1 MSQPPGSL
9 TRLFAEFK
17 RRKVFRVMAVYGAVT
32 FAVLQAADLAF
43 PRLGMPEWT
52 VTFVLLLAMVGFPVA
67 VVLAWAFE
75 STPDGM
81 KRTQEA
87 APGELEAIVA
97 QPASSRWPAGLLA
110 LAGVLLLF
118 GGGWWV
124 GQRSGAGP
132 TSSAAGW
139 REAPAEAV
147 ERDKSVAVLPL
158 VDLSEAGDQ
167 EWFADGLTEEILNS
181 LAALP
186 ELKVTARTSSF
197 QFKGQD
203 RDIKEIAD
211 TLGVAYVVEGSLRRI
226 GDELVVT
233 AQLIRAADGTHVWS
247 NSYERSA
254 EDLFDVQR
262 DVAEKVAAALDVF
275 LDDAKR
281 EAMFR
286 SGTRN
291 VEAFEAY
298 LRGAE
303 EAEKWHAGKAD
314 PGSDAGQAEFERA
327 MALDPEYA
335 EAAIAHMDQY
345 SHVVMAGRDIGLSQE
360 QARVAMLR
368 DLEFAAEHASNP
380 TTRLVAEI
388 NAELFAPNWFRMRG
402 LIDQLASR
410 PDVGRLQVSRGG
422 VGWLRHVVI
431 VTDRDLARTLA
442 EADTAASPL
451 DPTAWWGLALVELA
465 DGDVDAAREILE
477 RGRRRAGNH
486 RFMNATEN
494 LIDLR
499 DDPSPAR
506 RWVERNEDES
516 EDDYPQNFWLP
527 AYRAL
532 GDEDSVSALARRID
546 ALPGGSAMFIQII
559 AISGSI
565 PFDLSDTPNFAR
577 RLDEAGIDLSDF
589 GVPEE
594 ARGE

>member
-1 MSQPPGSL
+1 MSESTSPL
-9 TRLFAEFK
+9 ARLLADLK
-17 RRKVFRVMAVYGAVT
+17 RRKVFRVMAVYGATAFV
-32 FAVLQAADLAF
+32 VLQVVDLAF

-52 VTFVLLLAMVGFPVA
+52 VTFVLLAAMAGLPLA
-67 VVLAWAFE
+67 VVLAWAFD
-75 STPDGM
+75 STPEGVV
-81 KRTQEA
+81 RTA
-87 APGELEAIVA
+87 DPAPGELEAIAA
-97 QPASSRWPAGLLA
+97 QPALRRWPAGLLA
-110 LAGVLLLF
+110 LAGVALLF
-118 GGGWWV
+118 GGGWWM
-124 GQRSGAGP
+124 GQRSGA
-132 TSSAAGW
+132 
-139 REAPAEAV
+139 
-147 ERDKSVAVLPL
+147 ERVDGTTTLTGAQADARSVAVLPF
-158 VDLSEAGDQ
+158 VDMSEAGDQ
-167 EWFADGLTEEILNS
+167 EWFANGLTEEILNS

-211 TLGVAYVVEGSLRRI
+211 TLGVAHVVEGSVRRI
-226 GDELVVT
+226 GNDLVVT
-233 AQLIRAADGTHVWS
+233 AQLIRAADGTHLWS
-247 NSYERSA
+247 NRYERAA

-262 DVAEKVAAALDVF
+262 DVAERVATALDVF
-275 LDDAKR
+275 LDAERR

-345 SHVVMAGRDIGLSQE
+345 SHVVMNGRDIGLSQE
-360 QARVAMLR
+360 EARAAMLR

-388 NAELFAPNWFRMRG
+388 NAELFASTWFRMRG
-402 LIDQLASR
+402 LIDQLATR
-410 PDVGRLQVSRGG
+410 PDVGRLQLSRGG
-422 VGWLRHVVI
+422 VGWLRHVV
-431 VTDRDLARTLA
+431 VVADRDLARTLA

-465 DGDVDAAREILE
+465 DGDLEAAREILE

-486 RFMNATEN
+486 RFMNLTEY

-499 DDPSPAR
+499 EDPSPAR
-506 RWVERNEDES
+506 RWVERAEDES
-516 EDDYPQNFWLP
+516 ETGFPRNSLLP

-532 GDEDSVSALARRID
+532 GDEASVAALARRID
-546 ALPGGSAMFIQII
+546 ALPGGSAMFMQVI
-559 AISGSI
+559 AISGSV
-565 PFDLSDTPNFAR
+565 PFDLPDTPNFAR
-577 RLDEAGIDLSDF
+577 RLEEAGIDLSDF
-589 GVPEE
+589 GTPVDVEDD
-594 ARGE
+594 